1 MSKFHLGNKTARL
14 IILQRIELAST
25 LLKKIRKLFGRY
37 IFSTFVSKFF
47 LDKKLLEKKY
57 YALMESELQLLEKHL
72 SFDNNKSI
80 LSIGGG
86 VGGLEALIGQ
96 KFDCSFCFIEKNYT
110 SKKVKYGWDKDND
123 EAYNDLKLLEK
134 FLLDNNINKE
144 KFKIFDYDHDVLPE
158 KKFDIVI
165 SLYSLDYH
173 YDFNIYSEYLKK
185 VSHKETILVF
195 DTIKADLYKKI
206 FNKVEIIKKDD
217 QTVHKSKRIMCSN
230 FI

>member
-1 MSKFHLGNKTARL
+1 MSKFHLRNKAARL
-14 IILQRIELAST
+14 IILQRIELATSF
-25 LLKKIRKLFGRY
+25 LIKIRKLFGRY
-37 IFSTFVSKFF
+37 IFSNYVSKYF
-47 LDKKLLEKKY
+47 LNVKSIEKKY
-57 YALMESELQLLEKHL
+57 YSLMKLELELLENHIV
-72 SFDNNKSI
+72 FENKNI

-86 VGGLEALIGQ
+86 LGGLELLIGKQ
-96 KFDCSFCFIEKNYT
+96 FDCSFSFIEKNYI
-110 SKKVKYGWDKDND
+110 SKKVKYGWDHNNI
-123 EAYNDLKLLEK
+123 EAYNDLSLLRS
-134 FLLDNNINKE
+134 FLLDNHMNKE
-144 KFKIFDYDHDVLPE
+144 KFKIFDYDKDILPKE
-158 KKFDIVI
+158 KFDIII

>member
-1 MSKFHLGNKTARL
+1 MKL
-14 IILQRIELAST
+14 ELE
-25 LLKKIRKLFGRY
+25 
-37 IFSTFVSKFF
+37 
-47 LDKKLLEKKY
+47 LLENHIVF
-57 YALMESELQLLEKHL
+57 E
-72 SFDNNKSI
+72 NKNI

-86 VGGLEALIGQ
+86 LGGLELLIGK
-96 KFDCSFCFIEKNYT
+96 KFDCSFSFIEKNYI
-110 SKKVKYGWDKDND
+110 SKKVKYGWDHNNI
-123 EAYNDLKLLEK
+123 EAYNDLSLLRS
-134 FLLDNNINKE
+134 FLLDNHMNKE
-144 KFKIFDYDHDVLPE
+144 KFKIFDYDKDILPKE
-158 KKFDIVI
+158 KFDIII

-185 VSHKETILVF
+185 VSHKETLLVF

>member
-72 SFDNNKSI
+72 SFDNKNI

-86 VGGLEALIGQ
+86 VGGLEVLIG
-96 KFDCSFCFIEKNYT
+96 KNFDCSFTFIEKNYT
-110 SKKVKYGWDKDND
+110 SKKVKYGWDKDNK
-123 EAYNDLKLLEK
+123 EA
-134 FLLDNNINKE
+134 
-144 KFKIFDYDHDVLPE
+144 
-158 KKFDIVI
+158 
-165 SLYSLDYH
+165 
-173 YDFNIYSEYLKK
+173 
-185 VSHKETILVF
+185 
-195 DTIKADLYKKI
+195 
-206 FNKVEIIKKDD
+206 
-217 QTVHKSKRIMCSN
+217 
-230 FI
+230 

>member
-185 VSHKETILVF
+185 ICHNETIIVF
-195 DTIKADLYKKI
+195 DTIQADFYKNVFKKVAVIKI
-206 FNKVEIIKKDD
+206 DE
-217 QTVHKSKRIMCSN
+217 QTVHKSKRIICNS